1 MRTQLKYVIIPTTA
15 VTVSFIHEGY
25 HYNLKH
31 NLFTRKHPFSAP
43 IQPLKTSGYSPHPI
57 LSRCMTAR
65 GGSLYLI
72 IIIYLIIYIS
82 ARVTDIGARVTDI
95 GARVTDIG
103 ARVTYIG
110 ARRGAGSCTDT
121 TMRVRDARAAGRP
134 AVARTRRAEG
144 RSGLNTA
151 KNREAVWVFQILCL
165 PLPDAEVAPAPAN
178 AISKS
183 VEVPTAAVRQLCRR
197 LGLCARATRTM
208 HHGCWDYAP
217 WSLGLCAR
225 SPGLC
230 TMEAGTMRQVAG
242 SKNKGQKIY
251 II

>member
-1 MRTQLKYVIIPTTA
+1 MYDRQRR
-15 VTVSFIHEGY
+15 F
-25 HYNLKH
+25 
-31 NLFTRKHPFSAP
+31 
-43 IQPLKTSGYSPHPI
+43 
-57 LSRCMTAR
+57 
-65 GGSLYLI
+65 LYLI

-82 ARVTDIGARVTDI
+82 ARVTYIGARVI
-95 GARVTDIG
+95 
-103 ARVTYIG
+103 YIS
-110 ARRGAGSCTDT
+110 ARRGAGTCTDA
-121 TMRVRDARAAGRP
+121 TMRARDARAAGRP
-134 AVARTRRAEG
+134 AAARAWRAEAQ
-144 RSGLNTA
+144 SGANTA

-197 LGLCARATRTM
+197 PRLCT
-208 HHGCWDYAP
+208 
-217 WSLGLCAR
+217 R

-230 TMEAGTMRQVAG
+230 TMVAGTMHQVTGTMRQVAG